1 MKNKLKA
8 VFFDFDDTLFD
19 HRHCS
24 RTALDWLRNNYN
36 CFNGTTLDE
45 LELEHLKILEEIH
58 FRKVLTG
65 EFSID
70 DARAERFRR
79 IFKNHGME
87 SPENSMLEAA
97 RNYRKV
103 YESSYKLVDGAK
115 DLLDSIKG
123 KTKIVVITNNLIKEQ
138 EGKIRKCNVE
148 NYIDELVT
156 SEEVGFTKPEPEIFH
171 AALKRVNCTPD
182 EVIMVGDSWER
193 DVLGAVNVGI
203 KNIWINIFND
213 PFPDKDLA
221 VEFKST
227 AELNKSCMLYDLM
240 SD

>member
-8 VFFDFDDTLFD
+8 IFFDFDDTLFD
-19 HRHCS
+19 HRYCS
-24 RTALDWLRNNYN
+24 RSALSWLRNNYN
-36 CFNGTTLDE
+36 CFSGTTLDQ

-65 EFSID
+65 EFSLE

-79 IFKNHGME
+79 IFKNHKME
-87 SPENSMLEAA
+87 NPESVMAEAA

-103 YESSYKLVDGAK
+103 YELSYKLADGAK
-115 DLLDSIKG
+115 ELLDSIKG
-123 KTKIVVITNNLIKEQ
+123 KTKIVVITNNLIREQ
-138 EGKIRKCNVE
+138 EGKIKKCRVE
-148 NYIDELVT
+148 NYVDELVT

-171 AALKRVNCTPD
+171 AALKRVNCTPG

-193 DVLGAVNVGI
+193 DVLGAAKVGI
-203 KNIWINIFND
+203 KNIWINIFNE
-213 PFPDKDLA
+213 PCPDKNLA

-227 AELNKSCMLYDLM
+227 AELNKSQMLLQIINN
-240 SD
+240 

>member
-1 MKNKLKA
+1 MTKLKS

-19 HRHCS
+19 HRYCS
-24 RTALDWLRNNYN
+24 RSALDWLRHNYN

-65 EFSID
+65 EFSLD

-79 IFKNHGME
+79 IFHNHKME
-87 SPENSMLEAA
+87 NPEKFMGEAA

-138 EGKIRKCNVE
+138 QGKIKKCNVE

-156 SEEVGFTKPEPEIFH
+156 SEEIGFTKPEPEIFH
-171 AALKRVNCTPD
+171 AALKRVNCAPD

-193 DVLGAVNVGI
+193 DVLGAANVGI
-203 KNIWINIFND
+203 KNIWINIFNE
-213 PFPDKDLA
+213 PCPDINLA

-227 AELNKSCMLYDLM
+227 QELNQSRIFFDLL
-240 SD
+240 